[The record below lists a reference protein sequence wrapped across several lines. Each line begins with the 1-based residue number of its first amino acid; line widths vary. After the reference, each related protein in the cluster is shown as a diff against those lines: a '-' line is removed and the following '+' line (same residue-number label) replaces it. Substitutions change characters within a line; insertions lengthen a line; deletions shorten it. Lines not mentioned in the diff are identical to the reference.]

1 MSKKDYIDAMNE
13 IEPRES
19 LKKETFSKI
28 TKPIRKHKRI
38 YPILS
43 VAAMVI
49 IAIGLGVPLYNKDI
63 NNLRSIELG
72 EKEST
77 DTNETEEI
85 GLPRVE
91 NFENLY
97 AMISKMEVN
106 NYYIEDSI
114 TDATTVSPSIKNEAN
129 STQESNA
136 ERKEY
141 SETNTQVKGVDEA
154 DIVKTDGRYI
164 YYLSNKKLTITSV
177 DGSNLER
184 TSSIEFNDEHY
195 RPMELFVRE
204 NKLILIGTKH
214 EEGEI
219 KPLRKSKILIERDN
233 YYPTYNTYTV
243 IKVYDIKNRENPE
256 LSRTVEVEG
265 YYISSRMV
273 GNNIYLI
280 ANKSINSYLCKNY
293 EIDKLNED
301 AFKVQ
306 YLDTAVNQEKRCIA
320 FADICYIPE
329 SESPNYLNVV
339 SFNVNENK
347 EANID
352 SYLGAGEKIYSSEKN
367 LYVTKSK
374 FNYEDKTD
382 TSKRA
387 TEIYKFNLID

>member
-49 IAIGLGVPLYNKDI
+49 IAIGIGVPLYNKDI

-141 SETNTQVKGVDEA
+141 SETNTQV
-154 DIVKTDGRYI
+154 R
-164 YYLSNKKLTITSV
+164 
-177 DGSNLER
+177 
-184 TSSIEFNDEHY
+184 
-195 RPMELFVRE
+195 
-204 NKLILIGTKH
+204 
-214 EEGEI
+214 
-219 KPLRKSKILIERDN
+219 
-233 YYPTYNTYTV
+233 
-243 IKVYDIKNRENPE
+243 
-256 LSRTVEVEG
+256 SR
-265 YYISSRMV
+265 
-273 GNNIYLI
+273 
-280 ANKSINSYLCKNY
+280 
-293 EIDKLNED
+293 
-301 AFKVQ
+301 
-306 YLDTAVNQEKRCIA
+306 
-320 FADICYIPE
+320 
-329 SESPNYLNVV
+329 
-339 SFNVNENK
+339 
-347 EANID
+347 
-352 SYLGAGEKIYSSEKN
+352 
-367 LYVTKSK
+367 
-374 FNYEDKTD
+374 
-382 TSKRA
+382 
-387 TEIYKFNLID
+387 